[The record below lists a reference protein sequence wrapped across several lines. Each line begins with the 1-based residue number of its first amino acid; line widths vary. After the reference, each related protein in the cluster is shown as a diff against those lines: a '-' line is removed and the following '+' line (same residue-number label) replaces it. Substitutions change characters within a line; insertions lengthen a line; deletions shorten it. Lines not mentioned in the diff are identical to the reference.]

1 MLRLKGWNS
10 VQNIEMREGLV
21 QDVLIRGKRWKSK
34 WDRKT
39 GRELTCSCCCRASS
53 ICCRCFSICEAASFF
68 CSSWAARSCSLR
80 LISCVIIVESCLSF
94 SARLSG
100 VPGHGNKMPAV
111 TQTCTHEENLM
122 AVWKQKKDYS
132 VFQLA
137 AFTRDA
143 SRSKRTTAEGN

>member
-1 MLRLKGWNS
+1 MPQKKKRSLRLKGWNS
-10 VQNIEMREGLV
+10 VEDEREAVWHGDG
-21 QDVLIRGKRWKSK
+21 QSRKR
-34 WDRKT
+34 

-100 VPGHGNKMPAV
+100 VPGNRNKTPEV
-111 TQTCTHEENLM
+111 TQTLDSYTACPYTRVHIRARTLT
-122 AVWKQKKDYS
+122 AVWNQKTWACCQIS
-132 VFQLA
+132 GLHSRCFQ
-137 AFTRDA
+137 
-143 SRSKRTTAEGN
+143 K